1 MPSTVVGDMEVTV
14 LGLAADELAPSS
26 LLGPLVMVIGI
37 VGVGVLLTISIR
49 GKIARRN
56 AARPSARQ
64 WIEQVK
70 TVRQRSDDVEV
81 QAADLMET
89 ARRLSAQLDN
99 KAQRLETL
107 IRQADERI
115 AAMSASP
122 RADIHRATE
131 APAEPRPPAS
141 SAPREPDPLT
151 RTVYELADQG
161 RTPLEIA
168 QELDEQV
175 GKIELILALR
185 AA

>member
-1 MPSTVVGDMEVTV
+1 MPSTVFGDMEVAV
-14 LGLAADELAPSS
+14 LGLAADELVPTS
-26 LLGPLVMVIGI
+26 LLGPLVMMIGI

-64 WIEQVK
+64 LIEQVK
-70 TVRQRSDDVEV
+70 TVHQSSDDVEV
-81 QAADLMET
+81 KAAELMET

-99 KAQRLETL
+99 KAQRLEKL
-107 IRQADERI
+107 IGQADERI
-115 AAMSASP
+115 AAMSAPP

-141 SAPREPDPLT
+141 PAPRERDPLT
-151 RTVYELADQG
+151 RAVYELADQG

-168 QELDEQV
+168 QKLDEQV
-175 GKIELILALR
+175 GKIELIIALR

>member
-1 MPSTVVGDMEVTV
+1 MGVAV
-14 LGLAADELAPSS
+14 LGLAADELAPTG
-26 LLGPLVMVIGI
+26 LLGPLVMMIGI

-81 QAADLMET
+81 KAADLMET

-99 KAQRLETL
+99 KAQRLEKL
-107 IRQADERI
+107 IGLADVGI
-115 AAMSASP
+115 AAFSAAP
-122 RADIHRATE
+122 RADIHRTTD
-131 APAEPRPPAS
+131 APADPQPPAS
-141 SAPREPDPLT
+141 PAPRERDPLT
-151 RTVYELADQG
+151 RAVYELADQG

-175 GKIELILALR
+175 GKIQLILALR

>member
-1 MPSTVVGDMEVTV
+1 MPSTVFGDMEVAV
-14 LGLAADELAPSS
+14 LGLAADELVPTS
-26 LLGPLVMVIGI
+26 LLGPLVMMIGI

-64 WIEQVK
+64 LIEQVK
-70 TVRQRSDDVEV
+70 TVRLSSDDVEV
-81 QAADLMET
+81 KAAELMET

-99 KAQRLETL
+99 KAQRLEKL
-107 IRQADERI
+107 IGQADERI
-115 AAMSASP
+115 AVMSAAP
-122 RADIHRATE
+122 RADIHRATD
-131 APAEPRPPAS
+131 APAEPQPPAS
-141 SAPREPDPLT
+141 PAPRERDPLT
-151 RTVYELADQG
+151 RAVYELADQG

-175 GKIELILALR
+175 GKIELIIALR

>member
-1 MPSTVVGDMEVTV
+1 M
-14 LGLAADELAPSS
+14 LGLADDALAPSS
-26 LLGPLVMVIGI
+26 LLGPLVMMIGV

-56 AARPSARQ
+56 AARPTARQ

-107 IRQADERI
+107 IREADERI
-115 AAMSASP
+115 AAMSAAH
-122 RADIHRATE
+122 RADIHRAAE
-131 APAEPRPPAS
+131 APTEPRPPTS
-141 SAPREPDPLT
+141 PPPREPDPLT
-151 RTVYELADQG
+151 RAIYELADQG

>member
-1 MPSTVVGDMEVTV
+1 MPSTVFGDMEVAV
-14 LGLAADELAPSS
+14 LGLAADELVPTS
-26 LLGPLVMVIGI
+26 LLGPLVMMIGI

-64 WIEQVK
+64 LIEQVK
-70 TVRQRSDDVEV
+70 TVHQSSDDVEV
-81 QAADLMET
+81 KAAELMET
-89 ARRLSAQLDN
+89 SRRLSAQLDN
-99 KAQRLETL
+99 KAQRLEKL
-107 IRQADERI
+107 IGQADERI
-115 AAMSASP
+115 AAMSAAP

-141 SAPREPDPLT
+141 PVPRERDPLT
-151 RTVYELADQG
+151 RAVYELADQG

-175 GKIELILALR
+175 GKIELIIALR